1 MSVLSRAL
9 ASGGACPQA
18 SSRPSDV
25 RIARAPL
32 PFSHLLHPF
41 LPQVIRLASIMLKCT
56 FDPSNQYDDPA
67 FRYPVQ
73 EALDELM
80 RSDSPQL
87 TADGSVPAVR
97 RRIVQT
103 GNFTHYLTVPST
115 CPLSLAS

>member
-1 MSVLSRAL
+1 
-9 ASGGACPQA
+9 
-18 SSRPSDV
+18 
-25 RIARAPL
+25 
-32 PFSHLLHPF
+32 
-41 LPQVIRLASIMLKCT
+41 MLKCT